1 METDRIIASI
11 AGEQHAALS
20 RRQLLEAGVSAHAVT
35 HRVRTGRLVTVHA
48 GVYRLAGSPGSWH
61 QRIMAATLAA
71 GGVASHRAAA
81 YLHGLEGI
89 EPRLEVTVGRARAPR
104 PRGILVHRV
113 DLARADVELRD
124 GIPRTRPAATIFG
137 LAAVVPPATLERA
150 LDAALVRGL
159 VSCDQLQRRLDAASH
174 HGRNGVAAL
183 GALLR
188 ARSGATR
195 WTQSEFERRLFTLL
209 RGTGLPLPVPQFE
222 VTLPGGRRAFVDY
235 AWPDIRVALEADS
248 YRHHAGR
255 LAWSR
260 DHTRNRLVVS
270 LGWRIVPVTW
280 TDLVGAPDELVTT
293 LRRACAARFCE
304 GFCRPGALNPSQNA

>member
-11 AGEQHAALS
+11 AGGQHAAVA

-35 HRVRTGRLVTVHA
+35 HRVRTGRLVTVYA
-48 GVYRLAGSPGSWH
+48 GVYRLAGSPVTWQ

-89 EPRLEVTVGRARAPR
+89 EPRLEVTVGRARAPK
-104 PRGILVHRV
+104 PRGLLVHRI
-113 DLARADVELRD
+113 DLTRADVEVRD
-124 GIPRTRPAATIFG
+124 GIPRTRPPATILG
-137 LAAVVPPATLERA
+137 LAAVVAPAMLERA
-150 LDAALVRGL
+150 LDDALVRGL
-159 VSCDQLQRRLDAASH
+159 VSCEQLQRRLDAGSH
-174 HGRNGVAAL
+174 HGRNGVSAL
-183 GALLR
+183 AALLR
-188 ARSGATR
+188 ARAGVAR
-195 WTQSEFERRLFTLL
+195 RTQSEFERRLFALL
-209 RGTGLPLPVPQFE
+209 RRTGLPLPTPQFE
-222 VTLPGGRRAFVDY
+222 VVLPGDRRAFLDY
-235 AWPDIRVALEADS
+235 AWPDLRLALEADS

-280 TDLVGAPDELVTT
+280 TDLVDAPDELIAT
-293 LRRACAARFCE
+293 LRRARAA
-304 GFCRPGALNPSQNA
+304 